1 MKPFLPIACSL
12 LLALPAAANGWKSS
26 AIGGIETA
34 ASYGAAP
41 RDTAS
46 TQLGTATVTTTRL
59 IFVTKKD
66 TVVYDMDAL
75 EASKSDLL
83 GDMIA
88 RMPGLELKDGVLYF
102 KGRVVNR
109 LLVNGTDFVRGD
121 TKAALSALPAYIIKN
136 VKAYESVTDQTK
148 ITGIDDGEREQVVD
162 VILKREYL
170 GTWVGN
176 ADLGGGTDE
185 RWRIRAF
192 ANTFTDRR
200 RLTVYG
206 GFTNTG
212 QYQSAG
218 SNGDWSDNGGAGSSS
233 GNTKYMQP
241 GFSYMWHNNCKENE
255 AGYFKFDAAGGWDW
269 RGHKDYIYSEE
280 ERFLG
285 DGTSKYSVTDTR
297 YRNNERIWNA
307 SMYFTMQPTKT
318 LHVDFWPRVAYNR
331 QTNRQTDRTGEWTV
345 PVYERTAHA
354 LDSIAAAG
362 TAGWPAEGAT
372 YYKPEENRYDNRM
385 YNYHHWF
392 YATQQLSKNNWRL
405 SLRNDLSYSYVR
417 RDESTLTAYRY
428 FTETSQPMSPLYNRY
443 KQANTNTLDL
453 QNFLDLNIPLKFLE
467 TLRLTYGFTVNRDH
481 GDTRGYR
488 LDSLGGVFADYDAY
502 STQLGLLPDLPI
514 DWRQLTRDR
523 NITLNSTSLARKHWG
538 ELQFQYN
545 KHGLYI
551 SMQNC
556 VRFAYDRID
565 YAKLGY
571 DPLSPSR
578 HTTEYVHNTQLR
590 YKTDSL
596 GRFSLK
602 YHFEISP
609 QSLSNEIT
617 IPDASDPLNVFLGN
631 PGMKNSHRHTVRF
644 SYDRTFRNSQWLSI
658 DAAWNLYR
666 HEATTRATYDK
677 TTGVTTSQPTTIE
690 GTWKAQTS
698 LSYGLP
704 LDKKQHANLTTGLSY
719 SLNNLPTYTLAT
731 EGNPLR
737 RTDTYHYVNG
747 YIQFM
752 VRYPKFVGTANLSGA
767 YSTSH
772 STETN
777 SSGHES
783 WRGSYKLSA
792 QYDFPL
798 GIRLKTDVN
807 MRHRTGVDSQT
818 LKRFSPIWNAYLSK
832 TLLRDKSLMLQLEA
846 SDILDERDQ
855 SWAWASTA
863 GRGSGYSVCVGRFL
877 MLHLV
882 YSFNTKKG

>member
-1 MKPFLPIACSL
+1 MNPLY
-12 LLALPAAANGWKSS
+12 LLAALALFPLTAAAQTDKSAVSKQS
-26 AIGGIETA
+26 AT
-34 ASYGAAP
+34 
-41 RDTAS
+41 DTTS
-46 TQLGTATVTTTRL
+46 THLNEATVTTTRL

-121 TKAALSALPAYIIKN
+121 TKSALSALPAYIIKS
-136 VKAYESVTDQTK
+136 VKAYESLTDQTK

-176 ADLGGGTDE
+176 ADLGGGTDD

-241 GFSYMWHNNCKENE
+241 GFSYMWHNNHKENE

-269 RGHKDYIYSEE
+269 RGHKDYIYAEE
-280 ERFLG
+280 ERYLG

-307 SMYFTMQPTKT
+307 SMYFTMQPTKS
-318 LHVDFWPRVAYNR
+318 LHVDFWPRFSYNR

-345 PVYERTAHA
+345 PVYEHSAHA

-362 TAGWPAEGAT
+362 NTGWPASGAT
-372 YYKPEENRYDNRM
+372 YYKPEENRYDKRT

-392 YATQQLSKNNWRL
+392 YASQQLSSNNWRL
-405 SLRNDLSYSYVR
+405 SLRNDLFYSYMR
-417 RDESTLTAYRY
+417 NDDATLTAYRY
-428 FTETSQPMSPLYNRY
+428 FTETSTPMSPLYNRY
-443 KQANTNTLDL
+443 KDVNGHTLAL

-467 TLRLTYGFTVNRDH
+467 TLRFTYGLTINRDQ
-481 GDTRGYR
+481 GNTLGYR
-488 LDSLGGVFADYDAY
+488 LDSLGGIFADYDAY
-502 STQLGLLPDLPI
+502 RTQLGLLPDAPL

-523 NITLNSTSLARKHWG
+523 DITLNSTTLSRKHWA

-556 VRFAYDRID
+556 VRFAYDRLD
-565 YAKLGY
+565 YNRLGY
-571 DPLSPSR
+571 DPMSPSR
-578 HTTEYVHNTQLR
+578 HVTEYVHNTQIR
-590 YKTDSL
+590 YKTDSI
-596 GRFSLK
+596 GRFTLK
-602 YHFEISP
+602 YLYEISP
-609 QSLSNEIT
+609 QALLNEIT
-617 IPDASDPLNVFLGN
+617 IPDASDPLNVSLGN
-631 PGMKNSHRHTVRF
+631 PGMQNRHHQRAAFT
-644 SYDRTFRNSQWLSI
+644 YDRTFRKNSWLSY
-658 DAAWNLYR
+658 DLSWNLYR
-666 HEATTRATYDK
+666 HEATTRRTYDK
-677 TTGVTTSQPTTIE
+677 TTGITTSQPVTTE
-690 GTWKAQTS
+690 GTWKLQSS
-698 LSYGLP
+698 LSYGQP
-704 LDKKQHANLTTGLSY
+704 LDKKQHASITTGLSY

-737 RTDTYHYVNG
+737 RTDTYHYING

-752 VRYPKFVGTANLSGA
+752 LRYPKFVGTANLSGA

-772 STETN
+772 STEAN

-798 GIRLKTDVN
+798 GIRLKADIN
-807 MRHRTGVDSQT
+807 MRHRTGVSSQT
-818 LKRFSPIWNAYLSK
+818 LEKFSPIWNAYLSK
-832 TLLRDKSLMLQLEA
+832 SFLRDKSLTLQLEA
-846 SDILDERDQ
+846 SDILDKRDQ
-855 SWAWASTA
+855 SWAWASTD
-863 GRGSGYSVCVGRFL
+863 GRGSGYSVCVSRFL
-877 MLHLV
+877 MLHLI
-882 YSFNTKKG
+882 YSFNTKKKG